1 MMRYGI
7 ILCEVAWQSFS
18 TISWMHTIT
27 PAHTNT
33 KHTNTQTHAQT
44 RTKNSAL
51 DEVVYTQVKCNV
63 INTMRDE
70 QAQGMTRHLLQ
81 CCNQLRQLNLRSNI
95 RCSSTL
101 VSVTNLSHLVTC
113 SVRCNTG

>member
-1 MMRYGI
+1 MELFYVKWLGSHFQPFAGCTQVR
-7 ILCEVAWQSFS
+7 S
-18 TISWMHTIT
+18 H
-27 PAHTNT
+27 
-33 KHTNTQTHAQT
+33 TQTLYTRTDTQT